1 MNAAVPSGAVH
12 GAMRGKVCVVTG
24 ATSGIGRET
33 AVGLA
38 ALGADVW
45 LVGRDAARGE
55 AAVAAA
61 RAQNGG
67 GEAVF
72 LKADFSLQREVRRL
86 ADEVHARC
94 PRVDVLV
101 NNAGGVCPERR
112 LTADGVEQTFAVNH
126 LAPFLLTD
134 LLRDRLSDTAR
145 VVTVSSDAHRMLK
158 TLDFDNLQ
166 GEKRYKP
173 LLAYAVSKLANV
185 LFTYELARRFQGS
198 ARTATCLH
206 PGVVRTGIW
215 AESRGLFGLV
225 VTLAKPFMLSSE
237 KSARS
242 VVRLAADPTLAATSG
257 RYFNREKE
265 VRSSEISYDANLAA
279 RLWQASEALIR

>member
-1 MNAAVPSGAVH
+1 MNAAVPPGAAP
-12 GAMRGKVCVVTG
+12 GSLRGKVCVVTG

-33 AVGLA
+33 AAGLA

-55 AAVAAA
+55 AALAAT
-61 RAQNGG
+61 RDQNGG
-67 GEAVF
+67 GQAVF
-72 LKADFSLQREVRRL
+72 LRADFSSQKEVRRL
-86 ADEVHARC
+86 ADEVRARC

-112 LTADGVEQTFAVNH
+112 LTVDGIEQTFAVNH

-134 LLRDRLSDTAR
+134 LLRDHLADEAR
-145 VVTVSSDAHRMLK
+145 VVTVSSEAHRMLK

-173 LLAYAVSKLANV
+173 LLAYAISKLANV

-237 KSARS
+237 RSARS

-257 RYFNREKE
+257 HYFNREKE
-265 VRSSEISYDANLAA
+265 VRSSEFSYDAGLAA
-279 RLWQASEALIR
+279 RLWQVSEAMIR